1 MRIAFLVNAI
11 ESEHPRYA
19 TTVMAQEALS
29 RGHDICYAAPGD
41 FVLRDDDSL
50 SLRATV
56 LPKSGYQ
63 KPETLQRDL
72 VGGGAIAETLDIT
85 DIDVLF
91 LRNDP
96 SDDAG
101 TRDWATRVGP
111 MFGRLAAER
120 GVLVVNDPDGLAL
133 AQDKLYFQGFPESV
147 RPTTLI
153 SRSVEEIRNFIAEQ
167 EQGAIVKPMQ
177 GSGGEN
183 IFKIDS
189 TDDKNLNQI
198 VEAISDDGY
207 LIAQAYIPAA
217 SAGDVRVFLVNGVP
231 LQREGK
237 YAALRR
243 VPADGEIRSN
253 MHADG
258 SAVKVEMSDRILELA
273 TAVRPKLVR
282 DGMFL
287 VGLDIV
293 GEHILEINVFTPGGL
308 WSLGEM
314 YGTDFAASVI
324 DALEEKVVI
333 RAAYS
338 TAAVSN
344 RTLATL

>member
-1 MRIAFLVNAI
+1 MRIAFLVNDI
-11 ESEHPRYA
+11 RSEHPRYA

-29 RGHDICYAAPGD
+29 RGHDIRYLAPGD
-41 FVLRDDDSL
+41 FVLRDDDTL
-50 SLRATV
+50 AVRTTV

-72 VGGGAIAETLDIT
+72 VGDASTVETMDVEE
-85 DIDVLF
+85 IDVLF

-96 SDDAG
+96 AEDTA
-101 TRDWATRVGP
+101 TRSWATRVGP

-133 AQDKLYFQGFPESV
+133 AQNKLYFQGFPASV

-153 SRSVEEIRNFIAEQ
+153 SRNVEEIRAFIAEQ
-167 EQGAIVKPMQ
+167 ERGAIVKPMQ

-207 LIAQAYIPAA
+207 LIAQAYLPEA
-217 SAGDVRVFLVNGVP
+217 SSGDVRLFLVNGVP

-243 VPADGEIRSN
+243 VPADGELRSN

-258 SAVKVEMSDRILELA
+258 SAVKVEMNDRLLELA
-273 TAVRPKLVR
+273 AAVRPKLVR

-324 DALEEKVVI
+324 DALEEKVSI
-333 RAAYS
+333 RASYS
-338 TAAVSN
+338 VAAVSN